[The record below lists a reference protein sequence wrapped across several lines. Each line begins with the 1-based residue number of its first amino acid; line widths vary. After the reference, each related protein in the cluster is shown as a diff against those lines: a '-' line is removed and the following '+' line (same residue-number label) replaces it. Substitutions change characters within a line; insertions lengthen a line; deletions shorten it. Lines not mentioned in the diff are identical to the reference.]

1 MFLLLCLSSINI
13 SIFIRSQNTSV
24 LQDGKFSILR
34 SESFTELLVIT
45 SKGKVSWNINSSL
58 IKFLITIITL
68 VLHCD
73 VKSRDI
79 GMYKVLFQPKESL
92 ASKKDVWVE
101 FFFFFFFLN

>member
-58 IKFLITIITL
+58 IKFLITIITP

-101 FFFFFFFLN
+101 FFFFFFS